1 MPRLQCRDL
10 LGQNPAREEHASR
23 LQSGDRYRPDA
34 LKPRAGRAALG
45 HLSKGFRVP
54 SDAHVSGP
62 RKVLMS
68 FAMREAVL
76 ALIDQ
81 AGHLVTQA
89 KHRRAL
95 ETLARRVEIAH
106 GRGKPVRRKRL
117 KPPKPPA
124 QP

>member
-1 MPRLQCRDL
+1 M
-10 LGQNPAREEHASR
+10 
-23 LQSGDRYRPDA
+23 
-34 LKPRAGRAALG
+34 
-45 HLSKGFRVP
+45 
-54 SDAHVSGP
+54 SGP

-81 AGHLVTQA
+81 ACHLVTQA

-95 ETLARRVEIAH
+95 ETTARRVEIAH
-106 GRGKPVRRKRL
+106 GRGKPVRRKQL
-117 KPPKPPA
+117 SSPKPSA